1 MVSQDLLPVR
11 DAFDAIGHKVSSTA
25 IWRYCTAGI
34 NGHRLRNWKI
44 GNSRKTTIEEV
55 LKFCEAVGS
64 GSPPPAA
71 AKTSKR
77 HRQQIEAELD
87 RELEPESK

>member
-1 MVSQDLLPVR
+1 MIKPSELLPIGQ
-11 DAFDAIGHKVSSTA
+11 AFEVATGEALSTTT

-64 GSPPPAA
+64 GSPAPAGR
-71 AKTSKR
+71 KTSSKY
-77 HRQQIEAELD
+77 EEAVAAELD
-87 RELEPESK
+87 RELS